1 MKKRKVIF
9 IFVLVVVVAL
19 ALGFCVVRYHNI
31 NAIKTSFEKEAM
43 QYEEKYLS
51 TKSDID
57 LINLVCFLE
66 NAQVLDERRLEYTPI
81 LIDIIS
87 EDSIAKS
94 ELNDFYSQLTVDDP
108 KSVIISFYIH
118 DLLCFKKYDLFV
130 DEFVKYYSNL
140 SYSDQEFISSVV
152 IETYKKL
159 KTITIIDALVEA
171 YSNVAKQT
179 EDEILVAKCLIKIS
193 VLKDVVEDTA
203 NKEITIDNE
212 ILRSMTVDG
221 EHIPITV
228 KGKVIRYYSVTT
240 GDYIDDVEKVTQG
253 DSSSGLND

>member
-140 SYSDQEFISSVV
+140 SYGDQEFIFSVV
-152 IETYKKL
+152 TETYKKL
-159 KTITIIDALVEA
+159 KTMDTLESLVNA
-171 YSNVAKQT
+171 YSQVAKQT
-179 EDEILVAKCLIKIS
+179 EDEILVAKCLTKIS
-193 VLKDVVEDTA
+193 VLKDVVEDTTD
-203 NKEITIDNE
+203 KEISIDNE
-212 ILRSMTVDG
+212 TLRSMTVDG

-228 KGKVIRYYSVTT
+228 NGKVVKYYSVSI

>member
-1 MKKRKVIF
+1 MKKKKVIF
-9 IFVLVVVVAL
+9 IFVVIVAL
-19 ALGFCVVRYHNI
+19 AFGFCVVRYHNI

-51 TKSDID
+51 TKSDVD

-94 ELNDFYSQLTVDDP
+94 ELNDFYSQLNVDAP
-108 KSVIISFYIH
+108 KAVPISFYIH

-140 SYSDQEFISSVV
+140 SYNDREFVSSVV

-159 KTITIIDALVEA
+159 KTISIPEALVEG
-171 YSNVAKQT
+171 YSKVAKQS
-179 EDEILVAKCLIKIS
+179 EDEVLINECLTKIVS
-193 VLKDVVEDTA
+193 LKDAVKYVKGETLS
-203 NKEITIDNE
+203 IDNE

-228 KGKVIRYYSVTT
+228 KGKVIKYYSVTT
-240 GDYIDDVEKVTQG
+240 GDYINDVEKITQD
-253 DSSSGLND
+253 DSSSVPND

>member
-9 IFVLVVVVAL
+9 IFVLVVIVAL
-19 ALGFCVVRYHNI
+19 AFGFCVVRYHNI

-51 TKSDID
+51 TKSDVD

-81 LIDIIS
+81 LIDIVS

-94 ELNDFYSQLTVDDP
+94 EMSDFYSQFTVDEP

-130 DEFVKYYSNL
+130 VEFVKHYSSL
-140 SYSDQEFISSVV
+140 SYNDQEFISSVV

-159 KTITIIDALVEA
+159 KTIDTLESLVNA
-171 YSNVAKQT
+171 YSQVAKQT
-179 EDEILVAKCLIKIS
+179 EDEILVAKCLTKIS
-193 VLKDVVEDTA
+193 VLKDVVKDTTD
-203 NKEITIDNE
+203 KEISIDNE
-212 ILRSMTVDG
+212 TLRSMTVDG

-228 KGKVIRYYSVTT
+228 KGKVIKYYSVTT
-240 GDYIDDVEKVTQG
+240 GDYIDDVKTEDG
-253 DSSSGLND
+253 SLSSDELS

>member
-1 MKKRKVIF
+1 MKKKKVFLLFVF
-9 IFVLVVVVAL
+9 IVVLVI
-19 ALGFCVVRYHNI
+19 GFCFVKHYKNI
-31 NAIKTSFEKEAM
+31 SLAKFFEEKAL

-51 TKSDID
+51 TKSDVD

-94 ELNDFYSQLTVDDP
+94 ELNDFYSQLTVDDVKAVP
-108 KSVIISFYIH
+108 ISFYVH

-130 DEFVKYYSNL
+130 DTFVKYYSSL
-140 SYSDQEFISSVV
+140 SYNDREFISSVV
-152 IETYKKL
+152 TETYKKL
-159 KTITIIDALVEA
+159 KTITILDALVEA
-171 YSNVAKQT
+171 YSNVAKQS
-179 EDEILVAKCLIKIS
+179 EDELVINECLAKIS
-193 VLKDVVEDTA
+193 SLKYVVNFVNGET
-203 NKEITIDNE
+203 ISIDNE

-228 KGKVIRYYSVTT
+228 KGKVVKYYSVTT
-240 GDYIDDVEKVTQG
+240 GDYIDELRQSG
-253 DSSSGLND
+253 DGSVIDNSNN